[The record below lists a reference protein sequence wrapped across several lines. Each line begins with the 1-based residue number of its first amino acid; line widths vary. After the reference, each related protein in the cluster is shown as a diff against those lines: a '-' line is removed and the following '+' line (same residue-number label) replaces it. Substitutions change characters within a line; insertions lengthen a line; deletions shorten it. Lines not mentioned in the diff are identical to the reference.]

1 MSAKDKTS
9 PFTTKS
15 GKGRGDGVM
24 SEATAFFEVKPGREK
39 ELAAASERFAAVLR
53 TASVAATMKTG
64 LRDFSHVLFSGGRR
78 PLWTTTFESEW
89 RRYIGKPILKASTTH

>member
-15 GKGRGDGVM
+15 ARGRGDGVI
-24 SEATAFFEVKPGREK
+24 SEATAFFEVKPGLEK

-53 TASVAATMKTG
+53 TAPVAATMKTG
-64 LRDFSHVLFSGGRR
+64 LRDSRHARFSSGERL
-78 PLWTTTFESEW
+78 LWTTTFESEW
-89 RRYIGKPILKASTTH
+89 HRYIGKPILKASTTH